1 MNKLLPFDE
10 IMKTGFCLLVL
21 VFFSLYALTFPEVE
35 KASAQS
41 STATLKIP
49 YIVARVNGVDFPSIY
64 IEFRLSKILKKVR
77 RPLTMREKTS
87 IVKDLIDKE
96 VVRELVHQQG
106 EKKNL
111 KVDSES
117 IEKEVKALREPYASD
132 EEFEKALSARNITLQ
147 DLKSSMEV
155 DIHARQLLNEQ
166 IKGKIDISDK
176 DVKKYYEGN
185 KQKFHRPESF
195 RTRHILA
202 ALFPPDAL
210 RRQSISELQKNR
222 EYFARI
228 AEEKIDDIIKELKEG
243 ADFEELAKKKSD
255 DEYSRD
261 NGGDLNFMYKGV
273 FDPAY
278 DEAVSKLKPGETSG
292 KVTTR
297 FGFHVIQLIEKHP
310 PDQAPFD
317 EMENSIQKFLFMEE
331 AKKLA
336 EVYIEGLRKQ
346 AKIETFFR

>member
-1 MNKLLPFDE
+1 
-10 IMKTGFCLLVL
+10 MKNRFYLLVF
-21 VFFSLYALTFPEVE
+21 VVFSLCTLTFPEVE

-41 STATLKIP
+41 STANLKIP
-49 YIVARVNGVDFPSIY
+49 DVVARVNGVDIQSKY
-64 IEFRLSKILKKVR
+64 IEFRLNKILKNVR

-87 IVKDLIDKE
+87 IVKDLIEKE
-96 VVRELVHQQG
+96 VVRELVHQHG

-111 KVDSES
+111 EVDSDL
-117 IEKEVKALREPYASD
+117 IKKEIKALREPYASD
-132 EEFEKALSARNITLQ
+132 EEFENALSARNITLQ
-147 DLKSSMEV
+147 DLKNSMEV
-155 DIHARQLLNEQ
+155 DIHARQLLNKQ

-310 PDQAPFD
+310 PEQAPFD

-336 EVYIEGLRKQ
+336 EVYIEGMRKQ

>member
-1 MNKLLPFDE
+1 
-10 IMKTGFCLLVL
+10 MKNRFYLLVF
-21 VFFSLYALTFPEVE
+21 VVFSLCTLTFPEVE

-41 STATLKIP
+41 STANLKIP
-49 YIVARVNGVDFPSIY
+49 DVVARVNGVDIQSKY
-64 IEFRLSKILKKVR
+64 IEFRLNKILKNVR

-87 IVKDLIDKE
+87 IVKDLIEKE

-106 EKKNL
+106 KEKNL
-111 KVDSES
+111 EADSDL
-117 IEKEVKALREPYASD
+117 IEKEMKALREPYSSD
-132 EEFEKALSARNITLQ
+132 EEFENALSARNITLQ
-147 DLKSSMEV
+147 DLKNSMEV

-310 PDQAPFD
+310 PEQVPFD
-317 EMENSIQKFLFMEE
+317 TMENSIQKFLFMEE

-336 EVYIEGLRKQ
+336 EVYIEGMRKQ

>member
-10 IMKTGFCLLVL
+10 IMENRFCLLVL
-21 VFFSLYALTFPEVE
+21 VVFSLYALTFPEVE

-49 YIVARVNGVDFPSIY
+49 DIVARVNGVDIPSKY
-64 IEFRLSKILKKVR
+64 IEFRLNKILKNVR

-87 IVKDLIDKE
+87 IVKDLIEKE
-96 VVRELVHQQG
+96 VVRKLVHQQG

-111 KVDSES
+111 KVDSEL

-155 DIHARQLLNEQ
+155 DIHARQLLNER

-176 DVKKYYEGN
+176 DVKKYYEDN
-185 KQKFHRPESF
+185 KQIFYRPESF

-210 RRQSISELQKNR
+210 RTQSISELQKNR
-222 EYFARI
+222 EYFSRI
-228 AEEKIDDIIKELKEG
+228 AEEKIDGIIKELKEG

-255 DEYSRD
+255 DEASRD
-261 NGGDLNFMYKGV
+261 SGGDLDLIYKGIL
-273 FDPAY
+273 DPSF
-278 DEAVSKLKPGETSG
+278 DEAISKLKPGEISG

-310 PDQAPFD
+310 PEQAPFD
-317 EMENSIQKFLFMEE
+317 EMEKAIQKHLFMEE
-331 AKKLA
+331 AKKLV

-346 AKIETFFR
+346 ANIETFF

>member
-1 MNKLLPFDE
+1 
-10 IMKTGFCLLVL
+10 MKNRFCLLFLL
-21 VFFSLYALTFPEVE
+21 VFSFCILSLPDVE

-41 STATLKIP
+41 SRTPLKIP
-49 YIVARVNGVDFPSIY
+49 DVVARVNGVDIQSKY
-64 IEFRLSKILKKVR
+64 IEFRLNRILKNVR

-87 IVKDLIDKE
+87 IVKDLIEKE

-111 KVDSES
+111 KVDSDL
-117 IEKEVKALREPYASD
+117 IEKEVKALREPYTSD
-132 EEFEKALSARNITLQ
+132 EEFEKALSTRNITLQ

-166 IKGKIDISDK
+166 IKGKVDISDK
-176 DVKKYYEGN
+176 DVNKYYEDN

-202 ALFPPDAL
+202 ALFPPKAL
-210 RRQSISELQKNR
+210 RTQSISDLQKNK

-228 AEEKIDDIIKELKEG
+228 AEEKIDGIIKELKEG

-273 FDPAY
+273 FDPSY

-292 KVTTR
+292 KVKTR

-310 PDQAPFD
+310 AEQAPFD
-317 EMENSIQKFLFMEE
+317 EMKNSIQKLLFMEE
-331 AKKLA
+331 AKKLV
-336 EVYIEGLRKQ
+336 EVYIEDLRKQ

>member
-1 MNKLLPFDE
+1 
-10 IMKTGFCLLVL
+10 MKNRFYLLVF
-21 VFFSLYALTFPEVE
+21 VVFSLCTLTFPEVE

-41 STATLKIP
+41 STANLKIP
-49 YIVARVNGVDFPSIY
+49 DVVARVNGVDIQSKY
-64 IEFRLSKILKKVR
+64 IEFRLNKILKNVR

-87 IVKDLIDKE
+87 IVKDLIEKE
-96 VVRELVHQQG
+96 VVRELVHQHG

-111 KVDSES
+111 EVDSDL
-117 IEKEVKALREPYASD
+117 IEKEIKALREPYASD

-147 DLKSSMEV
+147 DLKNSMEV

-166 IKGKIDISDK
+166 IKGKIDILDK

-310 PDQAPFD
+310 PEQAPFD

-331 AKKLA
+331 AKKQV

-346 AKIETFFR
+346 ATIETFF

>member
-10 IMKTGFCLLVL
+10 IMENRFCLLVL
-21 VFFSLYALTFPEVE
+21 VVFSLYALTFPEVE

-49 YIVARVNGVDFPSIY
+49 DIVARVYGVDIPSKY
-64 IEFRLSKILKKVR
+64 IEFRLNKILKNVR

-87 IVKDLIDKE
+87 IVKDLIEKE

-111 KVDSES
+111 KVDSEL

-155 DIHARQLLNEQ
+155 DIHARQLLNER

-176 DVKKYYEGN
+176 DVKKYYEDN
-185 KQKFHRPESF
+185 KQIFYRPESF

-202 ALFPPDAL
+202 ALYPPDAL
-210 RRQSISELQKNR
+210 RTQSISELQKNR

-228 AEEKIDDIIKELKEG
+228 AEEKIDGIIKELKEG

-255 DEYSRD
+255 DEASRD
-261 NGGDLNFMYKGV
+261 SGGDLDLIYKGIL
-273 FDPAY
+273 DPSF
-278 DEAVSKLKPGETSG
+278 DEAISKLKPGEISG

-310 PDQAPFD
+310 PEQAPFD
-317 EMENSIQKFLFMEE
+317 EMEKAIQKHLFMEE
-331 AKKLA
+331 AKKLV

-346 AKIETFFR
+346 AKIETFF

>member
-1 MNKLLPFDE
+1 
-10 IMKTGFCLLVL
+10 MKNRFYLLVF
-21 VFFSLYALTFPEVE
+21 VVFSLCTLTFPEVE

-41 STATLKIP
+41 STANLKIP
-49 YIVARVNGVDFPSIY
+49 DVVARVNGVDIQSKY
-64 IEFRLSKILKKVR
+64 IEFRLNKILKNVR

-87 IVKDLIDKE
+87 IVKDLIEKE
-96 VVRELVHQQG
+96 VVRELVHQHG

-111 KVDSES
+111 EVDSDL
-117 IEKEVKALREPYASD
+117 IEKEIKALREPYASD
-132 EEFEKALSARNITLQ
+132 EEFENALSARNITLQ
-147 DLKSSMEV
+147 DLKNSMEV
-155 DIHARQLLNEQ
+155 DIHARQLLNKQ

-310 PDQAPFD
+310 PEQAPFD

-336 EVYIEGLRKQ
+336 EVYIEGMRKQ

>member
-1 MNKLLPFDE
+1 
-10 IMKTGFCLLVL
+10 MKNRCYLLVF
-21 VFFSLYALTFPEVE
+21 VVFSLCTLTFPEVE

-41 STATLKIP
+41 STANLKIP
-49 YIVARVNGVDFPSIY
+49 DVVARVNGVDIQSKY
-64 IEFRLSKILKKVR
+64 IEFRLNKILKNVR

-87 IVKDLIDKE
+87 IVKDLIEKE
-96 VVRELVHQQG
+96 VVRELVHQHG

-111 KVDSES
+111 EVDSDL
-117 IEKEVKALREPYASD
+117 IEKEMKALREPYSSD

-147 DLKSSMEV
+147 DLKNSMEV

-176 DVKKYYEGN
+176 DVKKYYEDN

-195 RTRHILA
+195 RTRHIFV
-202 ALFPPDAL
+202 ALFPPKDL
-210 RRQSISELQKNR
+210 RTQSISDLQKNR
-222 EYFARI
+222 EYFARM
-228 AEEKIDDIIKELKEG
+228 AEDKIDGIIKELKEG

-310 PDQAPFD
+310 PEQAPFD

-336 EVYIEGLRKQ
+336 EVYIEGMRKQ

>member
-1 MNKLLPFDE
+1 
-10 IMKTGFCLLVL
+10 MKNRFYLLVF
-21 VFFSLYALTFPEVE
+21 VVFSLCTLTFPEVE

-41 STATLKIP
+41 STANLKIP
-49 YIVARVNGVDFPSIY
+49 DVVARVNGVDIQSKY
-64 IEFRLSKILKKVR
+64 IEFRLNKILKNVR

-87 IVKDLIDKE
+87 IVKDLIEKE
-96 VVRELVHQQG
+96 VVRELVHQHG

-111 KVDSES
+111 EVDSDL
-117 IEKEVKALREPYASD
+117 IEKEIKALREPYASD
-132 EEFEKALSARNITLQ
+132 EEFENALSARNITLQ
-147 DLKSSMEV
+147 DLKNSMEV

-210 RRQSISELQKNR
+210 RRQSISEFQKNR

-310 PDQAPFD
+310 PEQAPFD
-317 EMENSIQKFLFMEE
+317 EMENSIQKNNEKSFPCMFLRQ
-331 AKKLA
+331 
-336 EVYIEGLRKQ
+336 Y
-346 AKIETFFR
+346 

>member
-1 MNKLLPFDE
+1 
-10 IMKTGFCLLVL
+10 
-21 VFFSLYALTFPEVE
+21 
-35 KASAQS
+35 
-41 STATLKIP
+41 
-49 YIVARVNGVDFPSIY
+49 
-64 IEFRLSKILKKVR
+64 
-77 RPLTMREKTS
+77 MREKTS
-87 IVKDLIDKE
+87 IVKDLIEKE
-96 VVRELVHQQG
+96 VVRELVHQHG

-111 KVDSES
+111 EVDSDL
-117 IEKEVKALREPYASD
+117 IEKEIKALREPYASD
-132 EEFEKALSARNITLQ
+132 EEFENALSARNITLQ
-147 DLKSSMEV
+147 DLKNSMEV

-210 RRQSISELQKNR
+210 RRQSISKLQKNR

-310 PDQAPFD
+310 PEQAPFD

-336 EVYIEGLRKQ
+336 EVYIEGMRKQ

>member
-1 MNKLLPFDE
+1 
-10 IMKTGFCLLVL
+10 
-21 VFFSLYALTFPEVE
+21 
-35 KASAQS
+35 
-41 STATLKIP
+41 
-49 YIVARVNGVDFPSIY
+49 
-64 IEFRLSKILKKVR
+64 
-77 RPLTMREKTS
+77 MRT
-87 IVKDLIDKE
+87 
-96 VVRELVHQQG
+96 
-106 EKKNL
+106 
-111 KVDSES
+111 
-117 IEKEVKALREPYASD
+117 
-132 EEFEKALSARNITLQ
+132 
-147 DLKSSMEV
+147 
-155 DIHARQLLNEQ
+155 
-166 IKGKIDISDK
+166 
-176 DVKKYYEGN
+176 
-185 KQKFHRPESF
+185 
-195 RTRHILA
+195 
-202 ALFPPDAL
+202 
-210 RRQSISELQKNR
+210 QSISDLQKNR

-310 PDQAPFD
+310 PEQAPFD

-336 EVYIEGLRKQ
+336 EVYIEGMRKQ

>member
-1 MNKLLPFDE
+1 
-10 IMKTGFCLLVL
+10 MKNRFYLLVF
-21 VFFSLYALTFPEVE
+21 VVFSLCTLTFPEVE

-41 STATLKIP
+41 STANLKIP
-49 YIVARVNGVDFPSIY
+49 DVVARVNGVDIQSKY
-64 IEFRLSKILKKVR
+64 IEFRLNKILKNVR

-87 IVKDLIDKE
+87 IVKDLIEKE
-96 VVRELVHQQG
+96 VVRELGHQHG

-111 KVDSES
+111 EVDSDL
-117 IEKEVKALREPYASD
+117 IEKEIKALREPYASD
-132 EEFEKALSARNITLQ
+132 EEFENALSARNITLQ
-147 DLKSSMEV
+147 DLKNSMEV

-310 PDQAPFD
+310 PEQAPFD

-336 EVYIEGLRKQ
+336 EVYIEGMRKQ

>member
-1 MNKLLPFDE
+1 
-10 IMKTGFCLLVL
+10 MKNRFYLLVF
-21 VFFSLYALTFPEVE
+21 VVFSLCTLTFPEVE

-41 STATLKIP
+41 STANLKIP
-49 YIVARVNGVDFPSIY
+49 DVVARVNGVDIQSKY
-64 IEFRLSKILKKVR
+64 IEFRLNKILKNVR

-87 IVKDLIDKE
+87 IVKDLIEKE

-111 KVDSES
+111 EVDSDL
-117 IEKEVKALREPYASD
+117 IEKEIKALREPYASD
-132 EEFEKALSARNITLQ
+132 EEFENALSARNITLQ
-147 DLKSSMEV
+147 DLKNSMEV

-166 IKGKIDISDK
+166 IKGKINISDK

-210 RRQSISELQKNR
+210 RRQSISKLQKNR

-310 PDQAPFD
+310 PEQAPFD

-336 EVYIEGLRKQ
+336 EVYIEGMRKQ

>member
-1 MNKLLPFDE
+1 MKNPFTFLDE
-10 IMKTGFCLLVL
+10 IMKNRLCVL
-21 VFFSLYALTFPEVE
+21 VIFSLCALTFTGVE
-35 KASAQS
+35 TASAQS
-41 STATLKIP
+41 STTALKIP
-49 YIVARVNGVDFPSIY
+49 DVVARVNGVDIQSKY
-64 IEFRLSKILKKVR
+64 IAFRLNMILKNVS
-77 RPLTMREKTS
+77 RPLTIGEKTS
-87 IVKDLIDKE
+87 IVKDLIEKE

-106 EKKNL
+106 KEKNL
-111 KVDSES
+111 EADSDL
-117 IEKEVKALREPYASD
+117 IEKEMKALREPYSSD

-155 DIHARQLLNEQ
+155 DIHARQLLNER

-176 DVKKYYEGN
+176 DVKKYYEDN
-185 KQKFHRPESF
+185 KQIFYRPESF

-210 RRQSISELQKNR
+210 RTQSISELQKNR

-228 AEEKIDDIIKELKEG
+228 AEEKIDGIIKELKEG

-255 DEYSRD
+255 DEASRD
-261 NGGDLNFMYKGV
+261 SGGDLDLIYKGIL
-273 FDPAY
+273 DPSF
-278 DEAVSKLKPGETSG
+278 DEAISKLKPGEISG

-310 PDQAPFD
+310 PEQAPFD
-317 EMENSIQKFLFMEE
+317 EMEKAIQKHLFMEE
-331 AKKLA
+331 AKKLV

-346 AKIETFFR
+346 AKIETFF

>member
-1 MNKLLPFDE
+1 
-10 IMKTGFCLLVL
+10 MKNRFCLLVL
-21 VFFSLYALTFPEVE
+21 VVFSLCTLTFPEVE

-41 STATLKIP
+41 STANLKIP
-49 YIVARVNGVDFPSIY
+49 DVVARVNGVDIQSKY
-64 IEFRLSKILKKVR
+64 IEFRLNKILKNVR

-87 IVKDLIDKE
+87 IVKDLIEKE
-96 VVRELVHQQG
+96 VVRELVHQHG

-111 KVDSES
+111 EVDSDL
-117 IEKEVKALREPYASD
+117 IEKEIKALREPYASD
-132 EEFEKALSARNITLQ
+132 EEFENALSARNITLQ
-147 DLKSSMEV
+147 DLKNSMEV

-202 ALFPPDAL
+202 ALFPPKAL
-210 RRQSISELQKNR
+210 RTQSISELQKNR

-310 PDQAPFD
+310 PEQAPFD

-331 AKKLA
+331 AKKQV
-336 EVYIEGLRKQ
+336 EVYIDGLRKQ
-346 AKIETFFR
+346 ATIETFF

>member
-1 MNKLLPFDE
+1 
-10 IMKTGFCLLVL
+10 MKNRFYLLVL
-21 VFFSLYALTFPEVE
+21 VVFSLCTLTFPEVE

-41 STATLKIP
+41 STANLKIP
-49 YIVARVNGVDFPSIY
+49 DVVARVNGVDIQSKY
-64 IEFRLSKILKKVR
+64 IEFRLNKILKNVR

-87 IVKDLIDKE
+87 IVKDLIEKE
-96 VVRELVHQQG
+96 VVRELVHQHG

-111 KVDSES
+111 EVDSDL
-117 IEKEVKALREPYASD
+117 IKKEIKALREPYASD
-132 EEFEKALSARNITLQ
+132 EEFENALSARNITLQ
-147 DLKSSMEV
+147 DLKNSMEV
-155 DIHARQLLNEQ
+155 DIHARQLLNKQ

-210 RRQSISELQKNR
+210 RRQSISKLQKNR

-310 PDQAPFD
+310 PEQAPFD

-336 EVYIEGLRKQ
+336 EVYIEGMRKQ